1 MGQSPK
7 KITAKNFVTILEFQQ
22 LLLQG
27 LWFNDDPLLQLPG
40 FTMDIVKNYR
50 RQLKEHGISEGS
62 ISTFAKLDAEKRAK
76 LNLFDGDANKVSQ
89 LEKVIKALPIVECK
103 AEAFTEGETSITM
116 SDAITLKFTVTYP
129 NYAPN
134 EAPGYVHSTNFPFLK
149 RQKWYLIVS
158 DGATKE

>member
-1 MGQSPK
+1 MICPSTIIGLIRTPQSS
-7 KITAKNFVTILEFQQ
+7 TATNCNTSQTPV
-22 LLLQG
+22 
-27 LWFNDDPLLQLPG
+27 
-40 FTMDIVKNYR
+40 
-50 RQLKEHGISEGS
+50 SGS

-76 LNLFDGDANKVSQ
+76 LNLFDGDADKLSQ